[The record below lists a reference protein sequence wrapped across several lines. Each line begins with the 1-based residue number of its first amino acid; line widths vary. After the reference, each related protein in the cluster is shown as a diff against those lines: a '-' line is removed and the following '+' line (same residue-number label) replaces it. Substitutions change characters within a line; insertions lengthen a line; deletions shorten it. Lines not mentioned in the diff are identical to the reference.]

1 MDDKL
6 LEQGLQFTERRIR
19 RRKWKSVVSFLAS
32 IVVFCTT
39 YALILPAITMS
50 KDTYCGCQEHQH
62 TEECYAAELI
72 CDLSQEEPVS
82 HEHTEDCYTKERSVI
97 CDIKESAGHTHSE
110 QCKNIEKVLIC
121 SETESE
127 GHTHEEACFGE
138 DGTVICEVEE
148 CSGHVHTEECYEE
161 NISYTCGQEE
171 YEGHTHT
178 NACYKEEKVLKCDK
192 ETENKVSH
200 IHKESCYEKH
210 LACEKEEHTHE
221 KICYS
226 DKTADLETKADW
238 EETLP
243 DELSTVWADDVLA
256 IADSQLGYKES
267 TNNFIVDEDDEVKGY
282 TRYGEWY
289 GDPYGHWCAMFVS
302 FCLDYADVDKE
313 LMPQDASCQ
322 NWIETLSKEEYELY
336 HEAGTYEPVPG
347 DLIFFN
353 WDKYEDSDHV
363 GFVYEII
370 EATEEHGVQVKTI
383 EGNASNTVKYRT
395 YDIDDES
402 IMGYGQLPENPEPE
416 EKEVVEE
423 SEKTDKTESES
434 RKLMMRAASSA
445 GTLTG
450 IWAED
455 IVTVA
460 SGEKA
465 NSSSEYTSWFSQKYP
480 SKANTNVTV
489 AFVAYCLDR
498 AGISTSDVPGV
509 ADLQE
514 SITSYQNA
522 GLYRENDGY
531 IPKAGDF
538 VYRAKDWASTDYL
551 AVITEVNTDADNSW
565 DWYIK
570 YVIAMPGNTVQEMKY
585 SGFTHQTNYIR
596 GFVEIPKGEISAVG
610 DNYTAKAEFSLSD
623 NKELAEATLVINKLE
638 PTETRDTL
646 VNDTLCPTGSKVQ
659 NNHYYEIYFE
669 KNGSRITPNGNVII
683 DLSFVEPLDSGKATG
698 VNSGEVS
705 WQFGTINSTDTEIS
719 PLFVNDKEEN
729 SDSDIVS
736 VKFNYDTNPVYVFS
750 STQEVLTALSAK
762 EGNITATATA
772 NSTVLSGDMQLVV
785 TLLNEDGNVAN
796 WIKELQEK
804 YVTEKD
810 LIAGNQFFKVEIQD
824 GNGNVVTLPENA
836 KINLSLDFEPD
847 VIPTLGEENEI
858 ESGEWKLNAITMS
871 GSELNIEDFGE
882 ADEIDIVMSEQFAL
896 DKITMLYDSYEV
908 IAATAVVGN
917 PDFVDEVKVSSC
929 DALAAAIQNA
939 GTKKVVITIEEDFTS
954 TDTISIPSGKKIEV
968 DLNGHTISAKTT
980 LFAVEGG
987 QLILK
992 DSQQNSESTTTGGS
1006 NVTGNQ
1012 AVYDG
1017 DSGTLTYYVTES
1029 VITNTQV
1036 GSTSETLTTHTVVLD
1051 GKIDGSGSSEP
1062 IIKITSG
1069 TFDQRSG
1076 AIVGAENRAIAQK
1089 GGTLNLKGGY
1099 ICGNTAAGRAVA
1111 DGISSGDDRVAGGAI
1126 YASGSSKINLSGTVL
1141 AANTVTE
1148 RGGAIAVE
1156 SSDGATLNITGGV
1169 ISGNAC
1175 TSNFSTGLAGEN
1187 GVDHGKH
1194 VGGGGIFVD
1203 GNVEV
1208 NMSGGYV
1215 TNNISRATGYF
1226 DGGGGIFFSGN
1237 STLTLNGGYVTGN
1250 YAASGGGGIRSDFY
1264 GHHTK
1269 FYFNNGFVSSN
1280 RADLAEGGGV
1290 SINWDGVAYISGGY
1304 ITNNVTNTE
1313 QHWGGGGV
1321 FVSNGANMYVIH
1333 ALVTDNHA
1341 GGFGGGLAGCS
1352 TGRVFLITNNG
1363 GAIFDNEA
1371 DGTTVTIGSEKA
1383 EDKIYGLYN
1392 PVFMKSGFDDYFC
1405 ALTST
1410 VEGNMLGGGPANWK
1424 GSADEVPITIGKDE
1438 TYTASYV
1445 MGLTSYPSQESIN
1458 AAINEARIT
1467 NGIYIHNNNS
1477 HTHGGGIL
1485 CNGYLVVGNTDEL
1498 ENGTSLELT
1507 AKKTLLNEKE
1517 EVVPLGQKD
1526 EDGKLIEGTL
1536 KEFKFVIVDEAD
1548 TVISTGTNDAD
1559 GNITFSARIPFKKS
1573 GTFVYYIYEDV
1584 ETNNEGYLMDTRKY
1598 RLTVTV
1604 DVDTSVK
1611 DQMTK
1616 KQYKITHVKV
1626 ERNLNGEW
1634 ELFSESD
1641 VGWNPEYEYSPVKM
1655 DLTGGTS
1662 FTNYEM
1668 NSGTTKV
1675 TVTKKWTGT
1684 TPENTSIDVTLYQGD
1699 KIYSDSNAKVTLNSD
1714 NDWTYT
1720 WSDLPRTGA
1729 NGEKYTYSVREDVPD
1744 GYTVSYETY
1753 NEVSSNSI
1761 WVPYTG
1767 TALQEDM
1774 EYIIVSPDGTK
1785 ALYLTSEHADK
1796 HLTSADK
1803 VDVAKGSGSVT
1814 VNGKKYTDYYL
1825 ANTIA
1830 ERNIYKASTGRLNSG
1845 VNGTRML
1852 NKSTN
1857 SALLIQPENGL
1868 NLKDGTGVEGGWVSA
1883 FNLSNGML
1891 VGYKEWYTNTD
1902 QYIICYDSTAEKFEA
1917 LPLNN
1922 DNISK
1927 AAKLYVAVHGDG
1939 SLDSETSVII
1949 TNTKNEDVTYG
1960 FNVTKVSNEYV
1971 GDAAQDNQQSI
1982 PLAGAKFELRDASG
1996 EALRFTRKADGVYEW
2011 YSGTLTDEA
2020 VASTTTELITN
2031 VRGKL
2036 AVSELPQG
2044 TYTLV
2049 ETQAPNGYEIAKPET
2064 IVLGSSK
2071 EENSIR
2077 LTIVDKKTTEGAF
2090 ELPETGGPGT
2100 NVYTAGGILLL
2111 MISVLLYIK
2120 RKNQMKGGLD
2130 STRS

>member
-1 MDDKL
+1 MDN
-6 LEQGLQFTERRIR
+6 RISNHKAIVAK
-19 RRKWKSVVSFLAS
+19 RKKKKTWKSIVSILAC

-39 YALILPAITMS
+39 YALILPAITMEA
-50 KDTYCGCQEHQH
+50 KTYCGTKEHVH
-62 TEECYAAELI
+62 GDGCYTTELVCTISETKTE
-72 CDLSQEEPVS
+72 S
-82 HEHTEDCYTKERSVI
+82 HEHTDDCYVE
-97 CDIKESAGHTHSE
+97 ENE
-110 QCKNIEKVLIC
+110 LIC
-121 SETESE
+121 TQQESE
-127 GHTHEEACFGE
+127 GHVHAEGCYDENG
-138 DGTVICEVEE
+138 ICV
-148 CSGHVHTEECYEE
+148 
-161 NISYTCGQEE
+161 CGQEE
-171 YEGHTHT
+171 TAGHVHLAECYTVNKQLVCSLVTEESSSEHIHT
-178 NACYKEEKVLKCDK
+178 EACYKK
-192 ETENKVSH
+192 ELTCKEAEHSH
-200 IHKESCYEKH
+200 
-210 LACEKEEHTHE
+210 T

-226 DKTADLETKADW
+226 NKNADVETASDW
-238 EETLP
+238 ERTLP
-243 DELSTVWADDVLA
+243 KKLSGVWAEDVLA
-256 IADSQLGYKES
+256 VADSQLGYTES
-267 TNNFIVDEDDEVKGY
+267 TKNYIITEDGKTKGY
-282 TRYGEWY
+282 SRYGDWY
-289 GDPYGHWCAMFVS
+289 GDSYGDWCAMFVS
-302 FCLDYADVDKE
+302 FCLNYAEVDE
-313 LMPQDASCQ
+313 ALMPYDANCQ
-322 NWIETLSKEEYELY
+322 HWIETLSKEEYQLY
-336 HEAGTYEPVPG
+336 HKAGEYDPVPG

-353 WDKYEDSDHV
+353 WDKNEDSDHV
-363 GFVYEII
+363 GLVYEII
-370 EATEEHGVQVKTI
+370 EATDTHGVQVKTI

-395 YDIDDES
+395 YDIDDKS
-402 IMGYGQLPENPEPE
+402 IMGYGQLPEKPE
-416 EKEVVEE
+416 EDRVQM
-423 SEKTDKTESES
+423 EKGP
-434 RKLMMRAASSA
+434 MMFALNRASS
-445 GTLTG
+445 LTG

-455 IVTVA
+455 IYQIAKSEVGYAT
-460 SGEKA
+460 
-465 NSSSEYTSWFSQKYP
+465 NSTPKYGSWGYG
-480 SKANTNVTV
+480 
-489 AFVAYCLDR
+489 FVEYCLTQ
-498 AGISTSDVPGV
+498 ANISTSDIPRNS
-509 ADLQE
+509 DLATWV
-514 SITSYQNA
+514 STLKNS
-522 GLYRENDGY
+522 GLYRVRGEGYEPKPGDIVFINQHWGSTNITNVGVVSEIDLTDIYNPALIVIQSQNNSIQYVRYGNGPHNDGNINGY
-531 IPKAGDF
+531 I
-538 VYRAKDWASTDYL
+538 
-551 AVITEVNTDADNSW
+551 
-565 DWYIK
+565 
-570 YVIAMPGNTVQEMKY
+570 
-585 SGFTHQTNYIR
+585 
-596 GFVEIPKGEISAVG
+596 EIPKGEISAVG
-610 DNYTAKAEFSLSD
+610 DNYTALAEFSLSD
-623 NKELAEATLVINKLE
+623 NKNLSGANLVINKLE
-638 PTETRDTL
+638 ATEVRDAL
-646 VNDTLCPTGSKVQ
+646 VNETLCPTGSKVQ

-683 DLSFVEPLDSGKATG
+683 DLSFVEPLDSNKATG
-698 VNSGEVS
+698 TNSGEVS

-750 STQEVLTALSAK
+750 STQEVLKTLSTK

-772 NSTVLSGDMQLVV
+772 NSTVLADDMKLVV
-785 TLLNEDGNVAN
+785 TVLNEDENTAN
-796 WIKELQEK
+796 WIAELQEQ
-804 YVTEKD
+804 YVNEKD

-824 GNGNVVTLPENA
+824 NNGNAVALPENA
-836 KINLSLDFEPD
+836 KVNLCIDFEPD
-847 VIPTLGEENEI
+847 VMPTLGEENEI

-871 GSELNIEDFGE
+871 GSEVNIEDFGE
-882 ADEIDIVMSEQFAL
+882 EDAVDVVMSEQFAL
-896 DKITMLYDSYEV
+896 DKITMLYDSHEV

-917 PDFVDEVKVSSC
+917 PDFVDEVKVSSY
-929 DALAAAIQNA
+929 DELVTAIQNA
-939 GTKKVVITIEEDFTS
+939 GTKKLVITITDKFTS
-954 TDTISIPSGKKIEV
+954 TGTISIPSGKKIEV
-968 DLNGHTISAKTT
+968 DLNGYTISAETT
-980 LFAVEGG
+980 LFVVEGG

-1006 NVTGNQ
+1006 NVTGKQ

-1076 AIVGAENRAIAQK
+1076 AIVGATNRAIAQR

-1099 ICGNTAAGRAVA
+1099 ICGNTAAGREVA
-1111 DGISSGDDRVAGGAI
+1111 DGIWSGDDRVAGGAI
-1126 YASGSSKINLSGTVL
+1126 YASGSSTINLSGAVL
-1141 AANTVTE
+1141 AANTVSE

-1156 SSDGATLNITGGV
+1156 SWDGATVNITGGV

-1175 TSNFSTGLAGEN
+1175 ISDVSTGLAGEA

-1194 VGGGGIFVD
+1194 IGGGGIFVD
-1203 GNVEV
+1203 GNVAV
-1208 NMSGGYV
+1208 NMSSGYV

-1226 DGGGGIFFSGN
+1226 DGGGGIFFSGD
-1237 STLTLNGGYVTGN
+1237 SSLTLNGGYVTGN

-1304 ITNNVTNTE
+1304 ITNNVTNTK
-1313 QHWGGGGV
+1313 QHWGGGGL

-1363 GAIFDNEA
+1363 GAIFDNIA

-1392 PVFMKSGFDDYFC
+1392 PVFMKSGFNDYFC

-1467 NGIYIHNNNS
+1467 NGIYIHNNDS

-1498 ENGTSLELT
+1498 ENSTSLELT

-1536 KEFKFVIVDEAD
+1536 KKFKFVIVDEAD
-1548 TVISTGTNDAD
+1548 TVIATGTNDAD
-1559 GNITFSARIPFKKS
+1559 GNITFSARIPFKKV

-1604 DVDTSVK
+1604 DVEASVK

-1641 VGWNPEYEYSPVKM
+1641 VGWNAEYEYSPVKM
-1655 DLTGGTS
+1655 NLTGGTS

-1675 TVTKKWTGT
+1675 TVTKKWTGA

-1699 KIYSDSNAKVTLNSD
+1699 KVYSGSD
-1714 NDWTYT
+1714 AEVKLSSGNDWTYT
-1720 WSDLPRTGA
+1720 WNDLPRSGE
-1729 NGEKYTYSVREDVPD
+1729 NGEKYTYSVREDVPA

-1753 NEVSSNSI
+1753 NEVSTNSI

-1767 TALQEDM
+1767 SELQEGM

-1814 VNGKKYTDYYL
+1814 VNGTTYTDYYFG
-1825 ANTIA
+1825 NTIA
-1830 ERNIYKASTGRLNSG
+1830 ERNIYKATRGKLNSG
-1845 VNGTRML
+1845 AFGTLML

-1868 NLKDGTGVEGGWVSA
+1868 NLKDGIGVEGGWVST
-1883 FNLSNGML
+1883 FNLSDGML

-1902 QYIICYDSTAEKFEA
+1902 QYIICYDSEAEKFEA

-1922 DNISK
+1922 NNMSK
-1927 AAKLYVAVHGDG
+1927 AAKLYVGVHGDG

-1960 FNVTKVSNEYV
+1960 FNITKVSNEYV
-1971 GDAAQDNQQSI
+1971 GDTEQNNHQNI
-1982 PLAGAKFELRDASG
+1982 PLAGAKFELRDASDDP
-1996 EALRFTRKADGVYEW
+1996 LRFTRKADGVYEW

-2020 VASTTTELITN
+2020 VASTTTEIITN

-2036 AVSELPQG
+2036 AVSGLPKG

-2064 IVLGSSK
+2064 IVLGTGSDSQVVA
-2071 EENSIR
+2071 
-2077 LTIVDKKTTEGAF
+2077 LTIVDKKIKEDSF

-2100 NVYTAGGILLL
+2100 KVYTAGGILLL

-2120 RKNQMKGGLD
+2120 GKNQKKGGQVFN
-2130 STRS
+2130 